1 MSGAVL
7 QLVRTDQQ
15 EMSLV
20 NYEAEFA
27 VLGLALYEP
36 KILTTLP
43 HLSAELF
50 GDELNKRIFTQ
61 IEQRQAMA
69 GDAVIILVAQALAGD
84 PALADLGGPPFLYD
98 LLDKAPPLTSAEDL
112 VAVLVDLAGR
122 RKLVEAAD
130 AARAAALDQAVPF
143 LEATSIAEQGV
154 AAAARYAELDVAH
167 EMDAGDMIADAVAAS
182 RQRDDGISFPIG
194 LHEVDAMTGGLTAGE
209 MTVLGAYTGMG
220 KTMAGIQV
228 AKANAAAG
236 LGTIFYSLEMGK
248 EAMAIRL
255 ACDVAFDRFARAYS
269 GRTTNP
275 TLNATLKNQGVS
287 DEQWAR
293 LAEAQAIVAGW
304 PLKVDVRPG
313 LTVAQMEAGARRQH
327 RLWRRQ
333 GIKPGPIFVD
343 HIGKVRPSQNRRG
356 DKTAEISDIS
366 NDLATMAKRLGVP
379 VVAMAQINRE
389 VDKQGA
395 EDRRPQLSH
404 IKQSGAIA
412 EDARLVILLY
422 RPEYYY
428 REPME
433 HEDAAK
439 KAERI
444 EKLRKV
450 ERHFYWI
457 VAKNSNGPQ
466 GQVLTFCQAECS
478 AIRDWD
484 PGAAR

>member
-1 MSGAVL
+1 MSGANL
-7 QLVRTDQQ
+7 HLLRPEEPDGR
-15 EMSLV
+15 LLG
-20 NYEAEFA
+20 YDAEFA
-27 VLGLALYEP
+27 VLGQCLYEP
-36 KILTTLP
+36 KIIAGLP
-43 HLSAELF
+43 HLSADLFADPLTRRMFEL
-50 GDELNKRIFTQ
+50 
-61 IEQRQAMA
+61 IERNQTVASE
-69 GDAVIILVAQALAGD
+69 AVAIQVIQSLSGD
-84 PALADLGGPPFLYD
+84 PAFAQMGGARFIFDLV
-98 LLDKAPPLTSAEDL
+98 DKAPPIATAEDM

-122 RKLVEAAD
+122 RRLVEAAD
-130 AARAAALDQAVPF
+130 AARAAALDHSIPF
-143 LEATSIAEQGV
+143 LEATSVAEQGV
-154 AAAARYAELDVAH
+154 AAAARYAELDAAH
-167 EMDAGDMIADAVAAS
+167 DMDAGDMIRDALQAS
-182 RQRDDGISFPIG
+182 LERSGVIEFPIG
-194 LHEVDAMTGGLTAGE
+194 LADVDAKTGGLTAGE

-248 EAMAIRL
+248 EPMAIRL
-255 ACDVAFDRFARAYS
+255 ACDVAYDRFAMAYS

-275 TLNATLKNQGVS
+275 TLDATLKNRGVT
-287 DEQWAR
+287 DAQWAR
-293 LAEAQAIVAGW
+293 LAEAQKIVASW
-304 PLKVDVRPG
+304 PLKMDCRPG
-313 LTVAQMEAGARRQH
+313 LTVAQMEAAARRQH

-343 HIGKVRPSQNRRG
+343 HIGKVKPSQGRRG
-356 DKTAEISDIS
+356 DKTAELSDIS
-366 NDLATMAKRLGVP
+366 NDLATMAKRLEVP
-379 VVAMAQINRE
+379 VVALAQINRE

-433 HEDAAK
+433 HEDALK
-439 KAERI
+439 KAERL
-444 EKLRKV
+444 EKLKKV

-457 VAKNSNGPQ
+457 IAKNSNGPQ

-478 AIRDWD
+478 AIRDWN
-484 PGAAR
+484 PEGMR

>member
-1 MSGAVL
+1 MSGATL
-7 QLVRTDQQ
+7 QLVHSAQPEPDLI
-15 EMSLV
+15 S
-20 NYEAEFA
+20 YEAEYA
-27 VLGLALYEP
+27 VLGQLLYEP
-36 KILTTLP
+36 KVLATLP
-43 HLSAELF
+43 HLSIDLF
-50 GDELNKRIFTQ
+50 GDALNKRIFEVIQ
-61 IEQRQAMA
+61 QSHAVA
-69 GDAVIILVAQALAGD
+69 GEALGMIVAQRLATD
-84 PALADLGGPPFLYD
+84 PAFVELGGPRLIFD
-98 LLDKAPPLTSAEDL
+98 LVDKAPPIAAADDM
-112 VAVLVDLAGR
+112 VAILVDLAGR
-122 RKLVEAAD
+122 RRLIEAAD
-130 AARAAALDQAVPF
+130 AARAAAFDQSMPF
-143 LEATSIAEQGV
+143 LDATSIAEQGV

-167 EMDAGDMIADAVAAS
+167 EMDAGDMIIDALAAS
-182 RQRDDGISFPIG
+182 QNRADTIEFPIG
-194 LHEVDAMTGGLTAGE
+194 LKEVDDKTGGLTAGE

-248 EAMAIRL
+248 DAMAIRL
-255 ACDVAFDRFARAYS
+255 ACDVAYDRFAPMYS
-269 GRTTNP
+269 GRTSNP
-275 TLNATLKNQGVS
+275 TLDATLKNRDVTAH
-287 DEQWAR
+287 QWAR
-293 LAEAQAIVAGW
+293 LKEAQELVSRW

-333 GIKPGPIFVD
+333 GIRPGPIFVD
-343 HIGKVRPSQNRRG
+343 HIGKVRPAQSRRG

-366 NDLATMAKRLGVP
+366 NDLATMAKRLEVP
-379 VVAMAQINRE
+379 VVALAQINRQ
-389 VDKQGA
+389 VDQQSA

-433 HEDAAK
+433 HEDALK
-439 KAERI
+439 KAERM

-457 VAKNSNGPQ
+457 IAKNSNGPQ

-478 AIRDWD
+478 AIRDWN
-484 PGAAR
+484 P

>member
-7 QLVRTDQQ
+7 QLVRNDQQ
-15 EMSLV
+15 ETSLV

-27 VLGLALYEP
+27 VLGQVLYEP
-36 KILTTLP
+36 KILATLP
-43 HLSAELF
+43 HLSVDLF
-50 GDELNKRIFTQ
+50 GDELNRRVFAL
-61 IEQRQAMA
+61 IEQRQTMA
-69 GDAVIILVAQALAGD
+69 GNAVAIFVAQALASD
-84 PALADLGGPPFLYD
+84 PALTDLGGPRFLYD
-98 LLDKAPPLTSAEDL
+98 LVDKAPPLSCAEDM

-122 RKLVEAAD
+122 RKLLEAAD
-130 AARAAALDQAVPF
+130 AARAAAVDQSIPF

-154 AAAARYAELDVAH
+154 AAAARYTELDVAH
-167 EMDAGDMIADAVAAS
+167 EMDAGDMIADAMAAS
-182 RQRDDGISFPIG
+182 RERSDRIDFPIG
-194 LHEVDAMTGGLTAGE
+194 LREVDTMTGGLTAGE

-248 EAMAIRL
+248 EPMAIRL
-255 ACDVAFDRFARAYS
+255 ACDVAYDRHAVAYS

-275 TLNATLKNQGVS
+275 TLDATLKNKGVT
-287 DEQWAR
+287 EAQWAR
-293 LAEAQAIVAGW
+293 LSEAQRIVASW
-304 PLKVDVRPG
+304 PLKMDCRPG

-343 HIGKVRPSQNRRG
+343 HIGKVRPAQNRRG

-366 NDLATMAKRLGVP
+366 NDLATMAKRLEVP
-379 VVAMAQINRE
+379 VVVLAQINRQ
-389 VDKQGA
+389 VDQQSA

-404 IKQSGAIA
+404 IKQSGAIG

-422 RPEYYY
+422 RPEYYL

-433 HEDAAK
+433 HEDALK

-444 EKLRKV
+444 DKLRKV

-478 AIRDWD
+478 AIRDWN
-484 PGAAR
+484 PEGYR

>member
-1 MSGAVL
+1 MSGASL
-7 QLVRTDQQ
+7 QLVRDGQSYP
-15 EMSLV
+15 ELLS
-20 NYEAEFA
+20 YEAEYA
-27 VLGLALYEP
+27 VLGQLLCEP
-36 KILTTLP
+36 KALATLP
-43 HLSAELF
+43 HLSTELF
-50 GDELNKRIFTQ
+50 GDPLHQRIFAL
-61 IEQRQAMA
+61 IEKHQTMA
-69 GDAVIILVAQALAGD
+69 GDAVGILVAQGLASD
-84 PALADLGGPPFLYD
+84 PALLDLGGGRFLFD
-98 LLDKAPPLTSAEDL
+98 LVDKAPPMDAMEDL

-122 RKLVEAAD
+122 RKLLEAAA
-130 AARAAALDQAVPF
+130 AARHAALDRSVPF
-143 LEATSIAEQGV
+143 LDATSIAEQGI
-154 AAAARYAELDVAH
+154 AAAARYAELDAAH
-167 EMDAGDMIADAVAAS
+167 EMDAGDMIFDALVASQNRAD
-182 RQRDDGISFPIG
+182 QIEFPIG
-194 LHEVDAMTGGLTAGE
+194 LTEVDDKTGGLTAGE

-248 EAMAIRL
+248 EPMAIRL
-255 ACDVAFDRFARAYS
+255 ACDVAYDRFAPAYS
-269 GRTTNP
+269 GRTSNP
-275 TLNATLKNQGVS
+275 TLDATLKNKNVS
-287 DEQWAR
+287 AQQWESLRRAKDT
-293 LAEAQAIVAGW
+293 VAGW

-327 RLWRRQ
+327 RLWRRA

-343 HIGKVRPSQNRRG
+343 HIGKVRPAQNRRG

-366 NDLATMAKRLGVP
+366 NDLATMAKRLEVP
-379 VVAMAQINRE
+379 VVVMAQINRQ
-389 VDKQGA
+389 VDQQST

-404 IKQSGAIA
+404 IKQSGSIA

-433 HEDAAK
+433 HEDALK
-439 KAERI
+439 KAERM

-457 VAKNSNGPQ
+457 IAKNSNGPQ

-478 AIRDWD
+478 AIRDWNQE
-484 PGAAR
+484 GYR